1 MGHTQ
6 TPSEASLK
14 SQAIIWDGL
23 FGFVDSMALKS
34 AVELRIADIIHSHG
48 QPITLSQLTSSLESP
63 NNTPDITYLFRIM
76 RSLVRKKIFTV
87 HHPSDGSEA
96 LYGLTEA
103 STWLVH
109 DSQFSLAPMVI
120 MENHPWQLATW
131 HFLSACAREG
141 GIAFE
146 KAHGCEMWDFASKN
160 TAFNQIFNDALACTV
175 KFIMEALL
183 SEYKDGFNNIQTLVD
198 VGGGTGG
205 TISEIVKSY
214 PHIKGINFDLPHVIA
229 TANQHPG
236 VVHVD
241 GDMFQSIPDADA
253 ILLKWVLHDW
263 SDEHCIKILE
273 NSKKAVSE
281 KKGKIVI
288 VEIVL
293 EEEEDSGVFG
303 NTKMTLDLVMMAHT
317 TGGKE
322 RSEAEWGKLLKE
334 AGFARYNIIKIPTIP
349 SIIEAFPF

>member
-1 MGHTQ
+1 MEGTQ
-6 TPSEASLK
+6 ILSEASLK

-34 AVELRIADIIHSHG
+34 AVELRIADIIHSHDC
-48 QPITLSQLTSSLESP
+48 PITLSQLAASLESP
-63 NNTPDITYLFRIM
+63 ASPDIPYLFRIM
-76 RSLVRKKIFTV
+76 RSLVRKKIFSV
-87 HHPSDGSEA
+87 HRPSDGGEA

-103 STWLVH
+103 SMWLLH
-109 DSQFSLAPMVI
+109 DSRFSLAPMVI
-120 MENHPWQLATW
+120 MENHPWQLAPW

-146 KAHGCEMWDFASKN
+146 KAHGCEIWDFASKN
-160 TAFNQIFNDALACTV
+160 GAFNKIFNDGLACAV

-183 SEYKDGFNNIQTLVD
+183 REYKDGFTNIETLVD

-205 TISEIVKSY
+205 AVAEIVKAH

-229 TANQHPG
+229 TADQRPG
-236 VVHVD
+236 VTHVG
-241 GDMFQSIPDADA
+241 GDMFQSVPAADA

-273 NSKKAVSE
+273 KSKEAVKE
-281 KKGKIVI
+281 KKGKIII

-293 EEEEDSGVFG
+293 EEENESGVLE
-303 NTKMTLDLVMMAHT
+303 NTRMAFDLLMMAHT

-334 AGFARYNIIKIPTIP
+334 AGFVRYNIIKIPAIP